1 MINKHL
7 FIIPL
12 ATLVFS
18 PINSIAAEKDYITVS
33 GYLGGRISNDL
44 EDKETD
50 EKADL
55 SNDLSQA
62 LSVAWRYSRNKETE
76 IMFSTAKQTLTTS
89 GEQNIKTDL
98 RISYLH
104 FGGRVIFPHENGFS
118 NSVGL
123 GIGATVFSPDDSQY
137 DTEIKFS
144 GNITAGLRYEL
155 TPQWAL
161 RGDLRVYGTVL
172 NSDST
177 MFCDNGTCLIRS
189 SGEVYVQTE
198 IMTGIEYKF

>member
-104 FGGRVIFPHENGFS
+104 FGGRVIFP
-118 NSVGL
+118 
-123 GIGATVFSPDDSQY
+123 
-137 DTEIKFS
+137 
-144 GNITAGLRYEL
+144 
-155 TPQWAL
+155 
-161 RGDLRVYGTVL
+161 
-172 NSDST
+172 
-177 MFCDNGTCLIRS
+177 
-189 SGEVYVQTE
+189 
-198 IMTGIEYKF
+198 